1 MTRKEKEIATLRL
14 KELERG
20 RVLPEE
26 TLRDLRKWWREKL
39 VESGGKIVSFDTRLQ
54 KKYAFCNA

>member
-1 MTRKEKEIATLRL
+1 MTAKEKEKATFRL
-14 KELERG
+14 KELERR

-39 VESGGKIVSFDTRLQ
+39 RESESKIIAFDFVGE
-54 KKYAFCNA
+54 KKYASQDA